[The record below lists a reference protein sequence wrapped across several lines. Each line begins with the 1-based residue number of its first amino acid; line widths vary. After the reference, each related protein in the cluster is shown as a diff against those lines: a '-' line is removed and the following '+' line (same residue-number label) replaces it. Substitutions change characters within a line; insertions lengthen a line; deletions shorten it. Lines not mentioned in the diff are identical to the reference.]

1 MKRKVV
7 LSAGVL
13 VCLLLLPTALLS
25 AQTKQIGRITD
36 AKLAF
41 EDVTAI
47 PEKTIPEFLLQ
58 DAVGIAIIPDVVKL
72 GFIIG
77 GEHGKGVLLLKSQ
90 DGSWSNAI
98 FITLSGGSIGWQVGA
113 QSSDIIL
120 VFKTKRSVDG
130 VLSGKFTL
138 GVDVAAAAGPLGR
151 RASAS
156 TDMELK
162 AEIYSYSRSRGFF
175 AGLSLD
181 GAVLQIDDQGNA
193 AFYGLKYISPRD
205 IQTRTDLKVPAE
217 AAELRQTVKE
227 YTQSLGR

>member
-1 MKRKVV
+1 MTHKAI

-13 VCLLLLPTALLS
+13 VCLLLLPTALLW
-25 AQTKQIGRITD
+25 AQAKEIGQIAD

-58 DAVGIAIIPDVVKL
+58 DAAGIAIIPGVVKV
-72 GFIIG
+72 GFILG
-77 GEHGKGVLLLKSQ
+77 GQFGKGVLMLKSQ
-90 DGSWSNAI
+90 NGDWSNPI
-98 FITLSGGSIGWQVGA
+98 FITLSGGSIGWQLGA
-113 QSSDIIL
+113 QSADFIL

-130 VLSGKFTL
+130 ALSGKFTL

-181 GAVLQIDDQGNA
+181 GAVLKIDDQANA
-193 AFYGLKYISPRD
+193 AFYGMNYISPRD

-217 AAELRQTVKE
+217 AAELRQSVKK

>member
-1 MKRKVV
+1 MKRKAV
-7 LSAGVL
+7 LSAGIL
-13 VCLLLLPTALLS
+13 VSLLLLPTALLS
-25 AQTKQIGRITD
+25 AQATEIGKIAD

-47 PEKTIPEFLLQ
+47 PEKTIPEYLLK
-58 DAVGIAIIPDVVKL
+58 DAAGIAIIPGVVKV
-72 GFIIG
+72 GFILG
-77 GEHGKGVLLLKSQ
+77 GEFGKGVLLLQ
-90 DGSWSNAI
+90 GPNGGWSNPI
-98 FITLSGGSIGWQVGA
+98 FITLSGGSIGWQLGA
-113 QSSDIIL
+113 QSADFVL
-120 VFKTKRSVDG
+120 VFKTKRSADG
-130 VLSGKFTL
+130 VLSGNFTL

-181 GAVLQIDDQGNA
+181 GAVLKIDDQANA
-193 AFYGLKYISPRD
+193 AFYGMDYISPRD

-217 AAELRQTVKE
+217 AAELRQTVKK

>member
-113 QSSDIIL
+113 QSADIIL

>member
-1 MKRKVV
+1 MKRKAV

-90 DGSWSNAI
+90 DGSWSNPI

-113 QSSDIIL
+113 QSADIIL